1 MWQAMTRDTLSA
13 NREIFSGEKTARF
26 LLVGENPKSPHNAL
40 LVRLRILRMLLFTV
54 TVPVT
59 FPF

>member
-13 NREIFSGEKTARF
+13 KRDIFSGEKTAR
-26 LLVGENPKSPHNAL
+26 EPQIPHNAL